1 MTNFHKI
8 HSGGDE
14 MFELY
19 DVALVPL
26 ILGVVEVFKRVGLP
40 AKFSP
45 LVAMFLGIALGI
57 FYLDVAAKEG
67 IIIGLALGLSAS
79 GLYSG
84 TKNMIEKEE
93 NNDD

>member
-1 MTNFHKI
+1 
-8 HSGGDE
+8 
-14 MFELY
+14 MFEVY

-26 ILGVVEVFKRVGLP
+26 ILGVVEMLKRIGLP

-45 LVAMFLGIALGI
+45 LVAVFLGVMLGM
-57 FYLDVAAKEG
+57 FYLDVTSKEG

-84 TKNMIEKEE
+84 TKHMVGKKED
-93 NNDD
+93 NDDSK

>member
-1 MTNFHKI
+1 
-8 HSGGDE
+8 

-19 DVALVPL
+19 NVALVPL
-26 ILGVVEVFKRVGLP
+26 VLGVVEVLKRIGLP

-45 LVAMFLGIALGI
+45 LVAVCMGISLGI
-57 FYLDVAAKEG
+57 FYMDVTTKEG
-67 IIIGLALGLSAS
+67 VIIGLALGLSAS

-93 NNDD
+93 DNGD

>member
-1 MTNFHKI
+1 
-8 HSGGDE
+8 
-14 MFELY
+14 MFEVY

-26 ILGVVEVFKRVGLP
+26 IVGVIEVFKRVGLP

-45 LVAMFLGIALGI
+45 LVAMFLGITLGI
-57 FYLDVAAKEG
+57 LYLDVAMKEG
-67 IIIGLALGLSAS
+67 VIIGLALGLSAS

-93 NNDD
+93 NNED